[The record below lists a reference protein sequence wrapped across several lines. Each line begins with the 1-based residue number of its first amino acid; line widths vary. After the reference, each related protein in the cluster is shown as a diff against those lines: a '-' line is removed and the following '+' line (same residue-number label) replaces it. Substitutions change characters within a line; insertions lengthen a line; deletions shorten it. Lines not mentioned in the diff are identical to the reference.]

1 MHPLSATE
9 LIYKHNDIDQ
19 LELNNL
25 QLQTMI
31 IWNTL
36 VPDEFKSNQYY
47 YRPDYARIREII
59 GEEYLQNTNIAIL
72 LDHNAYVWFRREAF
86 WAVKLASI
94 LNTNDYKS
102 LHENVNHVL

>member
-36 VPDEFKSNQYY
+36 MPDEFKSNQYY

-94 LNTNDYKS
+94 LTQMITN
-102 LHENVNHVL
+102 HCTRT